1 MYRVIM
7 VPVDGSV
14 FSRQAVFQGLRL
26 ARKNGAQLRLV
37 RVGSMPVVFGGPEMV
52 QLENTAWKLERESI
66 LKQLYQLAAE
76 CRGSSGIDVTVSVED
91 GPVADALGSHALSH
105 KVDLIVMAS
114 HARRGIA
121 RVWHGSIADRLIR
134 ATGLPVLVVR
144 PPSLA
149 TEMTSGPCFKRIII
163 PLDGSALAERSL
175 KPALALA
182 ELEEAEVTL
191 LRVVPEEK
199 NIPEGVIHS
208 SIGPARANDVQDAQ
222 WYLAS
227 VRILL
232 SQRRLTVRSK
242 VLIAAD
248 VPSAILEYAESREAD
263 LIAIATH
270 GRGGLAR
277 AMVGSVAD
285 RLVTGGMISV
295 LAVHP
300 EERATKGLVAESHPA
315 LAETMAN

>member
-1 MYRVIM
+1 M
-7 VPVDGSV
+7 
-14 FSRQAVFQGLRL
+14 
-26 ARKNGAQLRLV
+26 
-37 RVGSMPVVFGGPEMV
+37 
-52 QLENTAWKLERESI
+52 
-66 LKQLYQLAAE
+66 
-76 CRGSSGIDVTVSVED
+76 
-91 GPVADALGSHALSH
+91 
-105 KVDLIVMAS
+105 
-114 HARRGIA
+114 
-121 RVWHGSIADRLIR
+121 
-134 ATGLPVLVVR
+134 
-144 PPSLA
+144 
-149 TEMTSGPCFKRIII
+149 
-163 PLDGSALAERSL
+163 
-175 KPALALA
+175 
-182 ELEEAEVTL
+182 EANNQ